1 MSYKVLVNDDVKL
14 DNWNEFLQK
23 NEFRN
28 PFQSPEGLKFF
39 RSLDS
44 MTVDVHAVAK
54 DAGEISALILVTV
67 QQESGF
73 KKHLSQRGI
82 IYAGPMLTDEESA
95 KVLVEHLQAYY
106 KKKAIYLE
114 TRNFFDYSK
123 YAEVFKGSGW
133 EYIPWLNFHLTTDEE
148 APMRKR
154 MSSSRLRQVKKG
166 IKNGAEFMEAKNI
179 DDVKSFYS
187 ILQELYQ
194 EKIKKPLPKWDFF
207 ERFFES
213 DMGKYLLVYFEG
225 KVIGGIMCP
234 IQEGSAI
241 YEWYIA
247 GKDGEFRD
255 QYPSVLATYAAM
267 DYGLKNN
274 MNYFDFMGAGAV
286 DEEYGVRDF
295 KARFGGKEL
304 EHGRFLLI
312 LNKTMYQV
320 GKKGLS
326 LMSKLKS

>member
-1 MSYKVLVNDDVKL
+1 MSFRILVNKEVSEAKWQEL
-14 DNWNEFLQK
+14 LKENSFG
-23 NEFRN
+23 N

-54 DAGEISALILVTV
+54 ESGEISALILVTV

-213 DMGKYLLVYFEG
+213 DMGKYLLVHLEG

-234 IQEGSAI
+234 ILEGSAI

-267 DYGLKNN
+267 EYGVKNQLA
-274 MNYFDFMGAGAV
+274 YFDFMGAGAV

-295 KARFGGKEL
+295 KARFGGEEV
-304 EHGRFLLI
+304 EHGRFRVI
-312 LNKTMYQV
+312 LDKTRFKI
-320 GKKGLS
+320 GETGLKI
-326 LMSKLKS
+326 LSKIK

>member
-1 MSYKVLVNDDVKL
+1 MSYKVLVNDDIKL
-14 DNWNEFLQK
+14 DSWNEFLQK

-73 KKHLSQRGI
+73 KRHLSQRGI

-166 IKNGAEFMEAKNI
+166 IKNGAEFQEAKSVA
-179 DDVKSFYS
+179 DVKAFHS
-187 ILQELYQ
+187 ILQELYEQ
-194 EKIKKPLPKWDFF
+194 KIKKPLPKWDFF

-234 IQEGSAI
+234 VQKNGAI

-247 GKDGEFRD
+247 GKDTEFKD
-255 QYPSVLATYAAM
+255 QYPSILATYAAM
-267 DYGLKNN
+267 DYGVQHGLK
-274 MNYFDFMGAGAV
+274 YFDFMGAGAV
-286 DEEYGVRDF
+286 DEDYGVRDF
-295 KARFGGKEL
+295 KARFGGEEV
-304 EHGRFLLI
+304 EHGRFKII
-312 LNKTMYQV
+312 LDKARYKLGET
-320 GKKGLS
+320 GLKI
-326 LMSKLKS
+326 LSKIK

>member
-1 MSYKVLVNDDVKL
+1 MSFNILVNNQIPESRWQELLKE
-14 DNWNEFLQK
+14 NPFG
-23 NEFRN
+23 N

-44 MTVDVHAVAK
+44 MTVDVHAIAN
-54 DAGEISALILVTV
+54 DSGEISALILVTI

-73 KKHLSQRGI
+73 KKHLSKRGI
-82 IYAGPMLTDEESA
+82 IYAGPMLTDDESTT
-95 KVLVEHLQAYY
+95 VLVEHLQAYY
-106 KKKAIYLE
+106 KKKTIYLE

-166 IKNGAEFMEAKNI
+166 IKSGAEFMEAKNI
-179 DDVKSFYS
+179 DDVRSFYS

-267 DYGLKNN
+267 DYGLKNS

-295 KARFGGKEL
+295 KARFGGEEV
-304 EHGRFLLI
+304 EHGRFRVI
-312 LNKTMYQV
+312 LDKARFKLGET
-320 GKKGLS
+320 GLKI
-326 LMSKLKS
+326 LSKIK